1 MSFLIHATDVSHF
14 FKTLKH
20 NLSLMS
26 WSWSRDQDIKTFGLK
41 TETKTKTFFLKT
53 ETKTKTFF
61 FKTETKT
68 KTSESGLETVSRP
81 RHVSRHHIPGNWWF
95 SLASLRKTTRYLVSN
110 ALKCSGSAGHRWQ
123 PSLGLRHAT

>member
-1 MSFLIHATDVSHF
+1 
-14 FKTLKH
+14 
-20 NLSLMS
+20 MS

-68 KTSESGLETVSRP
+68 KTSKSGLETVSRP
-81 RHVSRHHIPGNWWF
+81 RHVSRHHITGCPPPPP
-95 SLASLRKTTRYLVSN
+95 
-110 ALKCSGSAGHRWQ
+110 SGISGYEPAWEQ
-123 PSLGLRHAT
+123 PR

>member
-1 MSFLIHATDVSHF
+1 
-14 FKTLKH
+14 
-20 NLSLMS
+20 MS

-81 RHVSRHHIPGNWWF
+81 RHVSRHHIPGGN
-95 SLASLRKTTRYLVSN
+95 SVQVS
-110 ALKCSGSAGHRWQ
+110 Q
-123 PSLGLRHAT
+123 